1 MNFRKGR
8 REDYPEIN
16 LIAFIDIL
24 LVIVIFLSVTT
35 TYARFAELKIN
46 LPTSGAAQT
55 PNPPRQIEVAVA
67 ENGRYQIDDAAI
79 GDASVDQLA
88 QALKAAA
95 GNQLEPVVVI
105 NADARAAHQS
115 VVNVME
121 AARRAGLVRITF
133 ATQTSPA
140 P

>member
-1 MNFRKGR
+1 MNFRRGR

-16 LIAFIDIL
+16 LIPFIDIL
-24 LVIVIFLSVTT
+24 LVIVIFLAVTT

-46 LPTSGAAQT
+46 LPTSSAAQT

-67 ENGRYQIDDAAI
+67 ENGRYQIDSSAVGEASIDELAA
-79 GDASVDQLA
+79 
-88 QALKAAA
+88 ALKKAAA
-95 GNQLEPVVVI
+95 GRDEPVVVI

-121 AARRAGLVRITF
+121 AARRVGLTRITF
-133 ATQTSPA
+133 ATQTA

>member
-16 LIAFIDIL
+16 LIPFIDIL
-24 LVIVIFLSVTT
+24 LVIVIFLAVTT

-46 LPTSGAAQT
+46 LPTSTAEQT
-55 PNPPRQIEVAVA
+55 PTQPKQIEVAVA
-67 ENGRYQIDDAAI
+67 EDGRYQIDERAL
-79 GDASVDQLA
+79 GDANIDTL
-88 QALKAAA
+88 AAA
-95 GNQLEPVVVI
+95 LQAAAANQTDPVVVI
-105 NADARAAHQS
+105 NADARATHQA

-121 AARRAGLVRITF
+121 AARRVGLVRITF
-133 ATQTSPA
+133 ATQTP

>member
-46 LPTSGAAQT
+46 LPVSGAEQT
-55 PNPPRQIEVAVA
+55 PMQPTHIEVAVA
-67 ENGRYQIDDAAI
+67 EDGSYQINDKAL
-79 GDASVDQLA
+79 GGVGVDQLA
-88 QALKAAA
+88 LALRNAA
-95 GNQLEPVVVI
+95 GKQQEPVVVI

-121 AARRAGLVRITF
+121 AARRVGLTRITF
-133 ATQTSPA
+133 ATQAQPA